1 MEQNKSTKRLP
12 GFYIALCCCVVAIG
26 VAGFIA
32 QNMESRSTNA
42 VTQVTETDTP
52 LPVVTYAAANEAADI
67 PSVQPAQT
75 PAPYSDPPQTAAP
88 AAETAAEAAAIPEYA
103 VDNPDTEPASVI
115 VQAEEGSQFSDPV
128 PGMTVIYGFSGGTLM
143 YNDVLDDWRTHDGID
158 IEADIGCSVSA
169 AADGT
174 VSYAGEGTYGGTV
187 VIEHD
192 NGLST
197 TYSQLG
203 DINVNEGDSIIQGA
217 VIGTI
222 GESKGETTKGAH
234 LHYEIHQNGEPVDPL
249 EY

>member
-12 GFYIALCCCVVAIG
+12 GFYIALCCCVIAIG

-52 LPVVTYAAANEAADI
+52 LPVVTQAAVYEAISA
-67 PSVQPAQT
+67 PTAEPAVET
-75 PAPYSDPPQTAAP
+75 PIPYSDPPQTAEP
-88 AAETAAEAAAIPEYA
+88 VEEAAVIPEYA

-115 VQAEEGSQFSDPV
+115 VQAEEASQLSDPV
-128 PGMTVIYGFSGGTLM
+128 PGMTVIYGYSGGTLM
-143 YNDVLDDWRTHDGID
+143 YNEILGDWRTHDGID

-169 AADGT
+169 AANGT
-174 VSYAGEGTYGGTV
+174 VSYAGDSTYGGTV
-187 VIEHD
+187 IIEHE

-197 TYSQLG
+197 TYAQLG
-203 DINVNEGDSIIQGA
+203 DIIVSEGDSVTQGT

-222 GESKGETTKGAH
+222 GESKGETTQGAH
-234 LHYEIHQNGEPVDPL
+234 LHYEIHQDGEPVDPL

>member
-12 GFYIALCCCVVAIG
+12 GFYIALCCCVIAIG

-52 LPVVTYAAANEAADI
+52 LPVVTQAAVYEAISA
-67 PSVQPAQT
+67 PTAEPAVET
-75 PAPYSDPPQTAAP
+75 PIPYSDPPQTAEP
-88 AAETAAEAAAIPEYA
+88 VEEAAVIPEYA

-115 VQAEEGSQFSDPV
+115 VQAEEASLLSDPV
-128 PGMTVIYGFSGGTLM
+128 PGMTVIYGYSGGTLM
-143 YNDVLDDWRTHDGID
+143 YNEILGDWRTHDGID

-174 VSYAGEGTYGGTV
+174 VSYAGDSTYGGTV
-187 VIEHD
+187 IIEHE

-197 TYSQLG
+197 TYAQLG
-203 DINVNEGDSIIQGA
+203 DIIVSEGDSVTQGT

-222 GESKGETTKGAH
+222 GESKGETTQGAH
-234 LHYEIHQNGEPVDPL
+234 LHYEIHQDGEPVDPL

>member
-12 GFYIALCCCVVAIG
+12 GFYIALCCCVIAIG

-52 LPVVTYAAANEAADI
+52 LPVVTYAAVAEATAA
-67 PSVQPAQT
+67 PSAAPAQT
-75 PAPYSDPPQTAAP
+75 PIPYTQPPQTPEP
-88 AAETAAEAAAIPEYA
+88 AEEAAAIPEYA
-103 VDNPDTEPASVI
+103 VDNPDVEPASIV
-115 VQAEEGSQFSDPV
+115 VQAEEASQLSEPV
-128 PGMTVIYGFSGGTLM
+128 PGMTVIYGFSGETLM

-174 VSYAGEGTYGGTV
+174 VSYAGDGTYGGTV
-187 VIEHD
+187 TIEHE

-203 DINVNEGDSIIQGA
+203 DINVTEGESISQGA
-217 VIGTI
+217 VIGTV

-234 LHYEIHQNGEPVDPL
+234 LHYEIHLNGEPVDPL